1 VRVLKLP
8 WAEPSSRFTALFEAL
23 AIAWLKAASQKA
35 VGEQLG
41 LSWDEIHGIMERA
54 VKRGLARRQAE
65 PIHRLGVDEK
75 AFRKGHKY
83 FTLVNDLERSRVL
96 YVAEDRKQE
105 SLDGFWETLTEA
117 QREGIEAV
125 AMDMWDPYVASVREH
140 VAEADQ
146 KIVFD
151 KFHVAQH
158 LSQAPVRSR
167 VPRRL
172 NRDRRGACQAPR
184 SRSQYRP
191 ATKFFGTWRP
201 LSLACGPAG
210 VARCGNSR
218 AAFAPRAQIDPQA
231 GAVVWR
237 WLSSGP
243 RHPRSHSP
251 HRISRALFENI
262 TSKLAVRRSHAHPVV
277 TLGVGEQYRRHHT
290 SCNHPLLNPIP
301 LPQDAGEFGTPRG
314 GQAQAQYLVVSPR
327 HVEICNKLAPNPT
340 ANPPSD

>member
-1 VRVLKLP
+1 MWPLAPEVERCPLISVAVSGRRVRGFR
-8 WAEPSSRFTALFEAL
+8 PSLSTPRTRHRCGSRRWGPVAFEASP
-23 AIAWLKAASQKA
+23 AFRAAALVCSA
-35 VGEQLG
+35 CRPPPRWG
-41 LSWDEIHGIMERA
+41 SS
-54 VKRGLARRQAE
+54 E
-65 PIHRLGVDEK
+65 PIR
-75 AFRKGHKY
+75 
-83 FTLVNDLERSRVL
+83 
-96 YVAEDRKQE
+96 
-105 SLDGFWETLTEA
+105 
-117 QREGIEAV
+117 
-125 AMDMWDPYVASVREH
+125 
-140 VAEADQ
+140 
-146 KIVFD
+146 
-151 KFHVAQH
+151 
-158 LSQAPVRSR
+158 R
-167 VPRRL
+167 VPSRL

-243 RHPRSHSP
+243 RHQRSHFP
-251 HRISRALFENI
+251 HRISRALFENL

-301 LPQDAGEFGTPRG
+301 PPARCGANSERQGAGKPR
-314 GQAQAQYLVVSPR
+314 LS
-327 HVEICNKLAPNPT
+327 I
-340 ANPPSD
+340 S